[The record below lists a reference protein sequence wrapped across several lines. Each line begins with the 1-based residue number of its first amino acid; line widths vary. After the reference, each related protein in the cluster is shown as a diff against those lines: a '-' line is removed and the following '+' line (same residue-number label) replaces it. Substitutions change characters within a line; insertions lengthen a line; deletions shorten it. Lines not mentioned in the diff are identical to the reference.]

1 MKKQNKGITLV
12 ALVITIIILLILAGI
27 SISALTG
34 SGLFQKAGDAKN
46 SYEEAERRE
55 NSILGEYEN
64 YIDNLGNGGSTGS
77 LPSNAETTPYL
88 PDSSSKIIENSNLET
103 GLVVAD
109 KNNNEWVWI
118 VVPKSVTA
126 SATTD
131 LEIENALQTYATDY
145 RSSWTDEW
153 YEGCGLTE
161 AQYNENKSKMLQ
173 SIKANGGFWISRY
186 EAGIEGSV
194 QNPSLARTEPGEL
207 TTSSPKAV
215 SKPDHIPYNW
225 VTCSQAQNLASQMSP
240 ETTKTSSLLFGI
252 QWDLVCKYLE
262 GKDGLTTAD
271 INEDSSSWGNY
282 SNNSLNITS
291 AKAMGA
297 EFNTSTY
304 QLGEWQNVTEK
315 PANKLSLLTTGAS
328 IGTKKMNIYNFASNE
343 AECTLEKATSSSDPC
358 SIRGGIYSLTG
369 SDYPASARNDYDPS
383 SGNDVIGLRV
393 SLY

>member
-131 LEIENALQTYATDY
+131 LEIEEALQDYARVY
-145 RSSWTDEW
+145 RKGSASQNCNWKDEW
-153 YEGCGLTE
+153 YDYQSWLVLCNGS
-161 AQYNENKSKMLQ
+161 ASKNVELR
-173 SIKANGGFWISRY
+173 IGRAYGKAI
-186 EAGIEGSV
+186 GSYCV
-194 QNPSLARTEPGEL
+194 KPIHDLSAADPFSEMMHLAMFEFGR
-207 TTSSPKAV
+207 
-215 SKPDHIPYNW
+215 
-225 VTCSQAQNLASQMSP
+225 CNL
-240 ETTKTSSLLFGI
+240 
-252 QWDLVCKYLE
+252 
-262 GKDGLTTAD
+262 
-271 INEDSSSWGNY
+271 
-282 SNNSLNITS
+282 
-291 AKAMGA
+291 
-297 EFNTSTY
+297 
-304 QLGEWQNVTEK
+304 
-315 PANKLSLLTTGAS
+315 
-328 IGTKKMNIYNFASNE
+328 
-343 AECTLEKATSSSDPC
+343 
-358 SIRGGIYSLTG
+358 
-369 SDYPASARNDYDPS
+369 
-383 SGNDVIGLRV
+383 
-393 SLY
+393 

>member
-64 YIDNLGNGGSTGS
+64 YIDNLGNGGNAGN
-77 LPSNAETTPYL
+77 LPSTEETTPYM
-88 PDSSSKIIENSNLET
+88 PDEKSKIIENSDLET

-161 AQYNENKSKMLQ
+161 AQYNGNKSKMLQ

-207 TTSSPKAV
+207 TETSPKAV
-215 SKPDHIPYNW
+215 SKPDHIPYNM

-240 ETTKTSSLLFGI
+240 DTTKTSSLLFGI

-315 PANKLSLLTTGAS
+315 PANKLILLTTGAS

-343 AECTLEKATSSSDPC
+343 AECTLEKATDSYNPC
-358 SIRGGIYSLTG
+358 CNRGGSYFSTG
-369 SDYPASARNDYDPS
+369 SVSPASSRIINDPS
-383 SGNDVIGLRV
+383 ISNVLIGLRV

>member
-1 MKKQNKGITLV
+1 M
-12 ALVITIIILLILAGI
+12 
-27 SISALTG
+27 
-34 SGLFQKAGDAKN
+34 
-46 SYEEAERRE
+46 
-55 NSILGEYEN
+55 
-64 YIDNLGNGGSTGS
+64 
-77 LPSNAETTPYL
+77 
-88 PDSSSKIIENSNLET
+88 PDEKSKIIENSDLET

-161 AQYNENKSKMLQ
+161 AQYNGNKSKMLQ

-207 TTSSPKAV
+207 TETSPKAV
-215 SKPDHIPYNW
+215 SKPDHIPYNM

-240 ETTKTSSLLFGI
+240 DTTKTSSLLFGI

-315 PANKLSLLTTGAS
+315 PANKLILLTTGAS

-343 AECTLEKATSSSDPC
+343 AECTLEKATSIFGPC
-358 SIRGGIYSLTG
+358 SVRGGNYDYTG
-369 SDYPASARNDYDPS
+369 SDIPASNRGGADPS
-383 SGNDVIGLRV
+383 RSSGILGLRV